1 MRYER
6 SIDIDAPADDVW
18 RVIEDVERW
27 PEWSESMTSVERLS
41 VGPFGVGSR
50 AKVKQP
56 RLPQAEWTV
65 TEHDPPRSFRWEAK
79 GPGVRSMGDHA
90 VRPAGEGRSTATLVF
105 EQAGPLGAVIGALFG
120 SMIRRFVDM
129 EAEGLKRRAES
140 S

>member
-18 RVIEDVERW
+18 TIIEHVERW

-90 VRPAGEGRSTATLVF
+90 VRPARTGRSTATLVF
-105 EQAGPLGAVIGALFG
+105 EQTGPLGAVIGALFG
-120 SMIRRFVDM
+120 SMIRRYVDM